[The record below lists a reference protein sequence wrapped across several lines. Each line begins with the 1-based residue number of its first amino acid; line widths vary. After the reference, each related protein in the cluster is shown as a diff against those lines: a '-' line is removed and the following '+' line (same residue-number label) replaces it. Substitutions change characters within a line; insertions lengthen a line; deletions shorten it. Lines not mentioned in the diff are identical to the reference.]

1 MNLLVTGGLGFIGFN
16 FIQYLVRDGKHKII
30 NIDSRTYASEYNLD
44 SKLDFFDKNNIL
56 DFKVDIS
63 NDFKLN
69 LDCLENI
76 IVSND
81 IDCIINFAAETHVDN
96 SINNPNIFI
105 TSNVKGV
112 QNLLELTRKYNLR
125 FHQIGTDEVYG
136 PVDPFNDIV
145 KEDFKYN
152 PSSPYSASKA
162 SADLLCLAYYKTFG
176 TKITISRCT
185 NNFGPYQHPE
195 KLIPKVI
202 TNALNDIKIP
212 VYGNGQQIRNWIYVD
227 DHNDAILKIIEN
239 GKIGEIYNIGSNTL
253 IPNID
258 VIKTIL
264 KILNKSESLI
274 DYVTD
279 RPGHDFAYHL
289 NSEKIQNDLNWKECH
304 KFEDAL
310 IKTVE
315 WYNSF
320 NI

>member
-1 MNLLVTGGLGFIGFN
+1 MSLHLQETLMNLDT
-16 FIQYLVRDGKHKII
+16 
-30 NIDSRTYASEYNLD
+30 
-44 SKLDFFDKNNIL
+44 
-56 DFKVDIS
+56 
-63 NDFKLN
+63 
-69 LDCLENI
+69 
-76 IVSND
+76 
-81 IDCIINFAAETHVDN
+81 
-96 SINNPNIFI
+96 
-105 TSNVKGV
+105 
-112 QNLLELTRKYNLR
+112 LR
-125 FHQIGTDEVYG
+125 AQ
-136 PVDPFNDIV
+136 V
-145 KEDFKYN
+145 KEAEQKGKKVTLTEASLDLVEKMARNIHGDFSKGRASIQEAI
-152 PSSPYSASKA
+152 SST
-162 SADLLCLAYYKTFG
+162 DTV
-176 TKITISRCT
+176 
-185 NNFGPYQHPE
+185 

-315 WYNSF
+315 WYKSF
-320 NI
+320 YI

>member
-1 MNLLVTGGLGFIGFN
+1 MNILITGGLGFIGFN
-16 FIQYLVRDGKHKII
+16 FIKYIIKNKLSYKII
-30 NIDSRTYASEYNLD
+30 NIDKITYAASHQLAEKFIY
-44 SKLDFFDKNNIL
+44 FEKNNIINYL
-56 DFKVDIS
+56 CDICNYS
-63 NDFKLN
+63 LIK
-69 LDCLENI
+69 EI
-76 IVSND
+76 IITHN

-96 SINNPNIFI
+96 SIKCPDIFI
-105 TSNVKGV
+105 KTNIEGTL
-112 QNLLELTRKYNLR
+112 NLLKLSNEFNLR
-125 FHQIGTDEVYG
+125 FHQISTDEVYG
-136 PVDPFNDIV
+136 AVDPYNDIV

-152 PSSPYSASKA
+152 AASPYSASKA
-162 SADLLCLAYYKTFG
+162 SADLLCLAFYKTFG

-212 VYGNGQQIRNWIYVD
+212 VYGDGKQIRNWIYVD

-239 GKIGEIYNIGSNTL
+239 GKVGEIYNIGSDTL

-264 KILNKSESLI
+264 KVLNKSESLI

-289 NSEKIQNDLNWKECH
+289 NSEKIKTELNWENQY

-310 IKTVE
+310 IKTIN
-315 WYNSF
+315 WF
-320 NI
+320 KGIQI